1 MDALTNALYDVMYF
15 YDLAFTPTGIEANL
29 AKWREAKGHLLE
41 LLRRHPNWNEQE
53 LAVIFDFSE
62 GRGIDHNCVD
72 ENKFELV
79 LLAQEVGLS
88 PSDMEDFMAA
98 LDAATADYAVVPD
111 PSRLPVI
118 QQRGRIKCAAGQKT
132 SRIINRLCCKFGL
145 DQYEVDKLMGEH
157 GDNPTLKRVKPYN
170 AVFARLADSLNPVEI
185 SKTGI
190 LSIHPCDFLEM
201 SSKRNAWHS
210 CHCLADGGYR
220 AGCQSY
226 MGDGV
231 SMIFYTV
238 DEDIRHDF
246 RLAPRLTRQVFCYQD
261 GLLLQ
266 SRLYPDNNS
275 DTRTLYRSVVQRAIA
290 QCEGIPNLWKTKRDR
305 KDFEHQ
311 IVTVENAMH
320 YPDYECSNYAVMS
333 YLHGMPC
340 EMILEIGSQ
349 SLCFCCGEPLSWHN
363 ETKCTG
369 CDHVVVCKDCGQVI
383 AKASA
388 IRYDGAY
395 YCGECALQCDHCHE
409 IRLRDT
415 LHSAIH
421 ANGRTVHLCATCYE
435 AAAQNCEHCSAST
448 ICNIIGG
455 NKFCPHSQ
463 YSLAA

>member
-1 MDALTNALYDVMYF
+1 MDALTTALYDVMYF
-15 YDLAFTPTGIEANL
+15 YELSFTPTGIEANL
-29 AKWREAKGHLLE
+29 AKWREAKAPLLE

-53 LAVIFDFSE
+53 LSIVFDFSE

-72 ENKFELV
+72 ESKFELT
-79 LLAQEVGLS
+79 LLAQEVGLT
-88 PSDMEDFMAA
+88 PEDMEDFTAA

-118 QQRGRIKCAAGQKT
+118 QQRGRIKCAEGQKA
-132 SRIINRLCCKFGL
+132 SRIINRLCSKFNL
-145 DQYEVDKLMGEH
+145 DKYEVDKLMGEH
-157 GDNPTLKRVKPYN
+157 GDNPTIRRVKPYN

-220 AGCQSY
+220 GGCQSY

-238 DEDIRHDF
+238 DEDIKSDF
-246 RLAPRLTRQVFCYQD
+246 RLAPRLTRQVFCYKD

-266 SRLYPDNNS
+266 SRLYPDNND
-275 DTRTLYRSVVQRAIA
+275 DTRTLYRSVVQRAISL
-290 QCEGIPNLWKTKRDR
+290 CERTPNLWKTKRDR
-305 KDFEHQ
+305 KEFAD
-311 IVTVENAMH
+311 ILVTAKGSMH
-320 YPDYECSNYAVMS
+320 YPDYEYSNYAVMS

-340 EMILEIGSQ
+340 DGVLEIGSP
-349 SLCFCCGEPLSWHN
+349 SLCLCCGQPYDYHN
-363 ETKCTG
+363 MTKCNE
-369 CDHVVVCKDCGQVI
+369 CENVVVCKDCGKVI
-383 AKASA
+383 AKPSA
-388 IRYDGAY
+388 IQHEGAY
-395 YCGECALQCDHCHE
+395 YCGDCVPRCDHCHT
-409 IRLRDT
+409 IAWRSILRTAVCAD
-415 LHSAIH
+415 
-421 ANGRTVHLCATCYE
+421 GRTVHLCADCYE
-435 AAAQNCEHCSAST
+435 AAARSCEQCSAST
-448 ICNIIGG
+448 ICTIIGG

>member
-1 MDALTNALYDVMYF
+1 MDALKNAFYDVMYF
-15 YDLAFTPTGIEANL
+15 YGLSFAPAGIDANL
-29 AKWREAKGHLLE
+29 AQWRMAKAPLLE
-41 LLRRHPNWNEQE
+41 LLRRHPDWNEE
-53 LAVIFDFSE
+53 EKAIVFDFSE
-62 GRGIDHNCVD
+62 GRGIDRNCVD
-72 ENKFELV
+72 ESKFELM
-79 LLAQEVGLS
+79 LLAQEIGL
-88 PSDMEDFMAA
+88 PPEDMADFMTA
-98 LDAATADYAVVPD
+98 LDAATADYATVPD

-118 QQRGRIKCAAGQKT
+118 QKHGRIKCAEGQKA
-132 SRIINRLCCKFGL
+132 SRIINRLCGKFGL
-145 DQYEVDKLMGEH
+145 DKYEVDKLMGEH
-157 GDNPTLKRVKPYN
+157 GDNPTIRRVKPYN
-170 AVFARLADSLNPVEI
+170 AAFARLADSLNPVEI

-238 DEDIRHDF
+238 DEGIKHDF
-246 RLAPRLTRQVFCYQD
+246 RLAPRITRQVFCYKD

-290 QCEGIPNLWKTKRDR
+290 LCERTPNLWKTKRTHKEFADLL
-305 KDFEHQ
+305 
-311 IVTVENAMH
+311 VTVKDSMH

-340 EMILEIGSQ
+340 EGVLEIGSP
-349 SLCFCCGEPLSWHN
+349 SLCFCCGEPLSYHN
-363 ETKCTG
+363 KTKCDS
-369 CDHVVVCKDCGQVI
+369 CEDVVVCKDCGKVI
-383 AKASA
+383 GKSSA
-388 IRYDGAY
+388 IQHEGAY
-395 YCGECALQCDHCHE
+395 YCGECIPRCDHCHTLG
-409 IRLRDT
+409 LRDT
-415 LHSAIH
+415 LHTVIDSD
-421 ANGRTVHLCATCYE
+421 GRTVRLCDACYE
-435 AAAQNCEHCSAST
+435 AAARSCEQCSAST
-448 ICNIIGG
+448 ICTIIGG